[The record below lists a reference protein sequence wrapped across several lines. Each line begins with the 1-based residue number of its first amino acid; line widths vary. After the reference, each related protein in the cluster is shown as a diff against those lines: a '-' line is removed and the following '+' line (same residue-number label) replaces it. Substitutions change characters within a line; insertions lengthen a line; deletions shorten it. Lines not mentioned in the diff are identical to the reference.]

1 MAPAA
6 LCGPA
11 LAEVVDSVPVP
22 QLTPNTQRRLMLPE
36 GALQRTSSGCTQKPA
51 ARQEACQPGQAYA
64 SPSPSPSSCSAPTLV
79 TPINAAT
86 TQWRTLRCPCAPGPG
101 EACLLDSGE
110 MPFAAPLTAWPSP
123 TNSPLVGSPSPVA
136 FGAPLAVSP
145 SSGFCTPSDVATTAW
160 RQNECPFAPA
170 QHQGTRPAASL
181 EASPLAASSPL
192 ASSSPGTLVSPVL
205 GNTWAFPMDDTR
217 AVFVPFSRGLVARM
231 LPNNSSH
238 LAPSS
243 AASGVLPGF
252 PGCPSSSTPR
262 NSRCF
267 VTLAAGRIAEA
278 FAEIAPSPSSSAKPV
293 LHGATRGADT
303 FGGLSACHVPS
314 PATATPTDSGCDG
327 PAVPQEDACSH
338 ATDRTAS
345 WSWNLGA

>member
-36 GALQRTSSGCTQKPA
+36 GALQRTSSSCTQKPA

-64 SPSPSPSSCSAPTLV
+64 SPSPSPSSCSASTLV

-86 TQWRTLRCPCAPGPG
+86 TQWRTLRCPCAPGPS
-101 EACLLDSGE
+101 EACLLGSGDT
-110 MPFAAPLTAWPSP
+110 PFAAPLTVWPSP
-123 TNSPLVGSPSPVA
+123 TSSPLVGSPSPVA
-136 FGAPLAVSP
+136 FGASPTVSP
-145 SSGFCTPSDVATTAW
+145 ASGFCTPSDVATTAW
-160 RQNECPFAPA
+160 RRSECPFAPA
-170 QHQGTRPAASL
+170 RRQGKHPAASL

-205 GNTWAFPMDDTR
+205 GNTCAFPMDDTR
-217 AVFVPFSRGLVARM
+217 AVFVPFSRGLVARL

-243 AASGVLPGF
+243 AAPG
-252 PGCPSSSTPR
+252 STSR
-262 NSRCF
+262 NRGYIG
-267 VTLAAGRIAEA
+267 THAAGRIPEEI
-278 FAEIAPSPSSSAKPV
+278 AEISPSTSSSIT
-293 LHGATRGADT
+293 LGLNGTIQGADT